1 MALHSCR
8 LLTFAFLGWLL
19 VKLTTAELGQHSCFF
34 AGALE
39 PTQGGVEILIFFYS
53 DTRHT
58 NTFISSDTK
67 KPGTEA
73 GTRPTILSVGAAY
86 CKALRPILERFL
98 GYDAAPMKVLG
109 LETSCDETGVAVFD
123 SERGLLAQ
131 ALHSQIDLHKVY
143 GGVVPEIA
151 SRDHIRRLLPLIKN
165 VLRDAGIERPDAVA
179 YTAGPGLVGAL
190 MVGSGLANGLGLAW
204 SCPVIRIHHMEG
216 HLLAPMLEEDAPVYP
231 FLALLV
237 SGGHTMLVAV
247 KGLGFYDVLG
257 STLDDAVGEAFDKT
271 AKLLGLDYPGGPALA
286 ALAENGDPQ
295 AYAFPRPM
303 LKSPGLDFSFS
314 GLKTAVML
322 QVKKSAEED
331 NADRVRADIAASFQ
345 CAAIDTLVTRSIQA
359 AQQTN
364 LDRIVVAG
372 GVGANLRLR
381 EELAE
386 RFGGRVY
393 YPRPEFCTDNGA
405 MIAIAGALRLADGS
419 EPATIHATARWSL
432 ETLTPP
438 GSANP
443 A

>member
-1 MALHSCR
+1 M
-8 LLTFAFLGWLL
+8 
-19 VKLTTAELGQHSCFF
+19 
-34 AGALE
+34 
-39 PTQGGVEILIFFYS
+39 
-53 DTRHT
+53 
-58 NTFISSDTK
+58 
-67 KPGTEA
+67 
-73 GTRPTILSVGAAY
+73 
-86 CKALRPILERFL
+86 RPILGRFL

-123 SERGLLAQ
+123 SDRGLLAQ
-131 ALHSQIDLHKVY
+131 ALHSQIDLHKVF

-151 SRDHIRRLLPLIKN
+151 SRDHIRRLLPLIKK

-204 SCPVIRIHHMEG
+204 GCPVIRIHHMEG
-216 HLLAPMLEEDAPVYP
+216 HLLAPMLEEDAPTYP

-237 SGGHTMLVAV
+237 SGGHTLLVAV
-247 KGLGFYDVLG
+247 KGLGLYDVLG

-322 QVKKSAEED
+322 QVKKLAEQGD
-331 NADRVRADIAASFQ
+331 LDRVRADIAASFQ

-359 AQQTN
+359 AKETN

-372 GVGANLRLR
+372 GVGANLHLR

-438 GSANP
+438 SSANP